1 VLASIQKSSVIIILN
16 RTKCRQT
23 IQVQRPAFYVSN
35 SLIHTNA
42 PTQPANESIN
52 KTRHYSRQQNY
63 LLHQSFVCWFVC
75 MTLEKSQIFMN
86 TSEVVVRDTR
96 CLDPAIL
103 TEGSCKFTFAITRW
117 RH

>member
-1 VLASIQKSSVIIILN
+1 
-16 RTKCRQT
+16 
-23 IQVQRPAFYVSN
+23 
-35 SLIHTNA
+35 
-42 PTQPANESIN
+42 
-52 KTRHYSRQQNY
+52 
-63 LLHQSFVCWFVC
+63 